1 MWCFPESL
9 QEDEALAAAPR
20 MPIAQALAHLT
31 TLQVDVMVPHMFC
44 VEGMTRYRSLFD
56 LLGMPFLGNHEYTV
70 WPATDKATTKQLL
83 AGAGVQCPRGDLLV
97 KGEVER
103 PTSIGLPCIVK
114 PCNEDNSRGITLVR
128 KEEDLVAAIDYAFS
142 FDPRVIVDEY
152 IAGREVRV
160 ACIEEADGSLTVLPK
175 LEYFLDDI
183 RTSAHKLGTD
193 KSGRLSKTA
202 IQDAKRDGDR
212 ACPADLSPELH
223 ARMDS
228 MIIAAHKAMKCRHY
242 SLFDLRI
249 DVDEQPYI
257 LEACFFCSFSPL
269 SVIPSMAQH
278 TGREELRH
286 PNFFHS
292 LLERAIAEKGA
303 EVEVG
308 AAKIAPVAAVRDF
321 AVAGA

>member
-1 MWCFPESL
+1 MPL
-9 QEDEALAAAPR
+9 AL
-20 MPIAQALAHLT
+20 ALAHLE

-56 LLGMPFLGNHEYTV
+56 LLGIPFLGNHEYTI
-70 WPATDKATTKQLL
+70 WPATDKAITKQLL

-103 PTSIGLPCIVK
+103 PTTVGVPCVVK

-128 KEEDLVAAIDYAFS
+128 NEQDLAAAIEYAFS

-175 LEYFLDDI
+175 LEYYLDDI

-193 KSGRLSKTA
+193 KSGKLSKTA

-212 ACPADLSPELH
+212 KCPADLSPELS
-223 ARMDS
+223 ARIDG
-228 MIIAAHKAMKCRHY
+228 IIVAAHKAMKCRHY

-257 LEACFFCSFSPL
+257 LEACFFCSFSSL
-269 SVIPSMAQH
+269 SVIPSMAAH
-278 TGREELRH
+278 TGREDLRH
-286 PNFFHS
+286 PNLFQGF
-292 LLERAIAEKGA
+292 LERAIAEKEA
-303 EVEVG
+303 VVDVG
-308 AAKIAPVAAVRDF
+308 ATKAAPIAATASY